1 MLEVV
6 LRPRAEADLDHIA
19 QYTIAEW
26 GQTQAARY
34 LADLRRQINFAAE
47 FPDAGSPAFGL
58 PDQYRKVRAGM
69 HHAIYRRS
77 DTQLLV
83 VRVIHSSEDVPDEDG
98 DFW

>member
-6 LRPRAEADLDHIA
+6 LRPRAESDLDHIA

-26 GQTQAARY
+26 GETQAARY
-34 LADLRRQINFAAE
+34 IADLRRQIEFAAE
-47 FPDAGSPAFGL
+47 FPGAGSAAFGL
-58 PDQYRKVRAGM
+58 PEQYRKVRAGM

-77 DTQLLV
+77 DTQLV
-83 VRVIHSSEDVPDEDG
+83 VIRIIHMSEDVPDDDD

>member
-47 FPDAGSPAFGL
+47 FPDAGSPAFGFSHF
-58 PDQYRKVRAGM
+58 G
-69 HHAIYRRS
+69 
-77 DTQLLV
+77 LLKLKTKLF
-83 VRVIHSSEDVPDEDG
+83 RIARQG
-98 DFW
+98 T